1 MQGNFNSIIQSTTP
15 VLVDF
20 FAEWCQP
27 CKVQSP
33 ILHEIAREQEGK
45 LRVIKID
52 VDKNPEI
59 VNRFQIRSVP
69 TLVMFKNGTAVWKN
83 SGVMSKQQ
91 LTEIVKTV
99 ANNQK

>member
-1 MQGNFNSIIQSTTP
+1 MQGNFNSMINSDTP

-33 ILHEIAREQEGK
+33 ILHELAREQAGK
-45 LRVIKID
+45 LRVVKID

-59 VNRFQIRSVP
+59 SNRYQIRSVP
-69 TLVMFKNGTAVWKN
+69 TLMLFKNGNIIWKH
-83 SGVMSKQQ
+83 SGVASKHQ
-91 LTEIVKTV
+91 LVEIVTQINSK
-99 ANNQK
+99 

>member
-1 MQGNFNSIIQSTTP
+1 MQGNFNSIIQSSTP
-15 VLVDF
+15 VLIDF

-33 ILHEIAREQEGK
+33 ILHEMAREQEGN
-45 LRVIKID
+45 LRVVKID

-59 VNRFQIRSVP
+59 AARFQIRSVP
-69 TLVMFKNGTAVWKN
+69 TLMLFKNGKVAWRN

-99 ANNQK
+99 ANN

>member
-1 MQGNFNSIIQSTTP
+1 MQGNFNSIINSEIP

-33 ILHEIAREQEGK
+33 ILHEIAREQQGK
-45 LRVIKID
+45 LKVIKID

-59 VNRFQIRSVP
+59 ASRFQIRSVP
-69 TLVMFKNGTAVWKN
+69 TLVLFRNGAIVWKN
-83 SGVMSKQQ
+83 SGVTPKQQ
-91 LTEIVKTV
+91 LTEIVK
-99 ANNQK
+99 NSCN

>member
-1 MQGNFNSIIQSTTP
+1 MQGNFNSIIQSATP

-33 ILHEIAREQEGK
+33 ILHEIAHEQQGK

-59 VNRFQIRSVP
+59 AARFQIRSVP
-69 TLVMFKNGTAVWKN
+69 TLVLFKNGTIVWKN

-99 ANNQK
+99 ANN

>member
-1 MQGNFNSIIQSTTP
+1 MQGNFNSIINSDTP

-33 ILHEIAREQEGK
+33 ILHEIAREQQGK

-52 VDKNPEI
+52 VDKNQEI
-59 VNRFQIRSVP
+59 AARFQIRSVP
-69 TLVMFKNGTAVWKN
+69 TLALFKNGTLVWKN

-91 LTEIVKTV
+91 LNEIVKTYT
-99 ANNQK
+99 NN

>member
-1 MQGNFNSIIQSTTP
+1 MQGNFNSIIQSSTP
-15 VLVDF
+15 VLIDF

-45 LRVIKID
+45 LRVVKID

-59 VNRFQIRSVP
+59 AARFQVRSVP
-69 TLVMFKNGTAVWKN
+69 TLMLFKNGNVAWRN

-99 ANNQK
+99 ANN

>member
-1 MQGNFNSIIQSTTP
+1 MQGNFNSIIQSSTP

-59 VNRFQIRSVP
+59 ANRFQIRSVP

-91 LTEIVKTV
+91 LIDIVKTV
-99 ANNQK
+99 ANN

>member
-1 MQGNFNSIIQSTTP
+1 MQGNFNSIIQSSTP

-33 ILHEIAREQEGK
+33 ILHEIAREQQGK

-59 VNRFQIRSVP
+59 AARFQIRSVP
-69 TLVMFKNGTAVWKN
+69 TLALFKNGTIVWKN

-99 ANNQK
+99 ANN